1 MTRLQSLNRHFPKPM
16 LSPPPP
22 PPYVSHDLPTQDE
35 HVNHYL
41 TDVNHYLTDVNH
53 YLTDEPLSH

>member
-1 MTRLQSLNRHFPKPM
+1 M
-16 LSPPPP
+16 P
-22 PPYVSHDLPTQDE
+22 PPYVSHDLPTQEKHVNHYLTD
-35 HVNHYL
+35 VNHYL